1 MPSEPGALPSVRPSV
16 VLLGVDS
23 GGSHT
28 SVAIG
33 DAQGRVLARAEG
45 PGSAMRPGG
54 AERSAAVI
62 FDVAGRAATE
72 ARVSLPAICAVV
84 GAAGAGSTPAQVASL
99 APHVLN
105 AAREGEPVAQ
115 RIVEDAAAELLLL
128 LQVIAR
134 HFPGNDPIDVSTAG
148 GLLRP
153 GSPLLA
159 ALRVKVGAELPR
171 ARFADVGGTVDA
183 PVGALR
189 LAAELVAAPP
199 GN

>member
-28 SVAIG
+28 SVAVG

-72 ARVSLPAICAVV
+72 ARASLPAAFAVV
-84 GAAGAGSTPAQVASL
+84 
-99 APHVLN
+99 
-105 AAREGEPVAQ
+105 
-115 RIVEDAAAELLLL
+115 AAA
-128 LQVIAR
+128 ACAA
-134 HFPGNDPIDVSTAG
+134 PAPAAD
-148 GLLRP
+148 RP
-153 GSPLLA
+153 RTVGPH
-159 ALRVKVGAELPR
+159 ALRA
-171 ARFADVGGTVDA
+171 
-183 PVGALR
+183 
-189 LAAELVAAPP
+189 
-199 GN
+199 

>member
-28 SVAIG
+28 SVAVG

-72 ARVSLPAICAVV
+72 ARASLPAVFAVV
-84 GAAGAGSTPAQVASL
+84 GAAGAGSTPQQEALAAALTAAGVATRVNVRPDIEIAL
-99 APHVLN
+99 AGAFGDGPGILINAGTGSIACARATDGTLHRAAAMAGSSAMKVVAIGSD
-105 AAREGEPVAQ
+105 AARSAQ
-115 RIVEDAAAELLLL
+115 RAAP
-128 LQVIAR
+128 R
-134 HFPGNDPIDVSTAG
+134 TAG
-148 GLLRP
+148 R
-153 GSPLLA
+153 SH
-159 ALRVKVGAELPR
+159 PR
-171 ARFADVGGTVDA
+171 FSNGCSWRSV
-183 PVGALR
+183 
-189 LAAELVAAPP
+189 
-199 GN
+199 